1 MLIIVAII
9 ILIIYLACPIIGKL
23 ALILA
28 NSILPDPVPY
38 IDEIIM
44 WIGLL
49 MHLSRLMRIAE
60 FIQEHKKAVVFCL
73 ITIIVVILLILI
85 IFI

>member
-1 MLIIVAII
+1 MLIIVSII
-9 ILIIYLACPIIGKL
+9 IIIIYLACPIIGKL

-38 IDEIIM
+38 VDEIIM

-49 MHLSRLMRIAE
+49 MHLSRLMRLAE
-60 FIQEHKKAVVFCL
+60 FIQEHKKSVIFSL
-73 ITIIVVILLILI
+73 ITFVVILLVLI